1 MTQNM
6 SFARLLAVT
15 ATVVLVVGGIGAQ
28 EVDDAL
34 AGVASANQA
43 ERRSQEAIDEVVD
56 ETKAVVREYSS
67 VLKEVEGLEVYR
79 SILEKEVESQER
91 EIADLEESIDRVSV
105 IERQVLPLMMRMVEG
120 LEQFVELDVPFLLD
134 ERRRRVSFL
143 KNLLER
149 SDVTVAEKFRRVLE
163 AFEIENDYGRT
174 IEAYKGSLELDG
186 TTREVDFLRIGRVA
200 LLYQTADGEVYG
212 MWDQPQRDWVPLS
225 SEYRSQIRAGLR
237 IARKQIAPDLLM
249 LPIPAPEAAE

>member
-1 MTQNM
+1 M
-6 SFARLLAVT
+6 SFTRLLAVT
-15 ATVVLVVGGIGAQ
+15 AAVALLVGSAGAQ

-34 AGVASANQA
+34 AGVASGNQA

-56 ETKAVVREYSS
+56 ETKAVVREYSAI
-67 VLKEVEGLEVYR
+67 LKEVEGLEVYR
-79 SILEKEVESQER
+79 SILEKEVESQQR
-91 EIADLEESIDRVSV
+91 EIVDLEESIDRVSV

-143 KNLLER
+143 KSLLER

-186 TTREVDFLRIGRVA
+186 ATREVDFLRIGRVA

-212 MWDQPQRDWVPLS
+212 MWDQAQRAWVPLS

>member
-143 KNLLER
+143 KSLLER

-186 TTREVDFLRIGRVA
+186 ATREVDFLRIGRVA

-212 MWDQPQRDWVPLS
+212 MWDQAQRAWVPLS